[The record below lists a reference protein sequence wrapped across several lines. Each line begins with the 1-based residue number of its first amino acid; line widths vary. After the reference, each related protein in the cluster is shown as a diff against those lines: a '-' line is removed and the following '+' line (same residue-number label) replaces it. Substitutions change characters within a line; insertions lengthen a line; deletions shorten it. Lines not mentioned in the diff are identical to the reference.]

1 MANGRR
7 ASTAGSPTTSPVS
20 GLTLAGKLSGPI
32 SPAMVGTAVG
42 GSVAVGTGVRLD
54 GGVGVGVGVD
64 VIVGGGTAVAVA
76 VAVGAAVKV
85 GMVDGVG
92 LETAVL
98 APPQAANSQRIPKTG
113 NRRKMSQIF
122 DIKIYKRGEFSSR
135 IARGR

>member
-1 MANGRR
+1 
-7 ASTAGSPTTSPVS
+7 
-20 GLTLAGKLSGPI
+20 
-32 SPAMVGTAVG
+32 MVGTAVG

-54 GGVGVGVGVD
+54 GG
-64 VIVGGGTAVAVA
+64 VGGGTAVAVA

-113 NRRKMSQIF
+113 NRRKMSQLF
-122 DIKIYKRGEFSSR
+122 DIKMYERGEFSSR

>member
-20 GLTLAGKLSGPI
+20 GLTLAGKVSGPI

-54 GGVGVGVGVD
+54 GG
-64 VIVGGGTAVAVA
+64 VGGGTAVAVA

-113 NRRKMSQIF
+113 NRRKMSQLF
-122 DIKIYKRGEFSSR
+122 DIKMYERGEFSSR